1 MSELELKPC
10 PFCGGRGKLYKVWS
24 GYSVKC
30 CGDER
35 CHLQAV
41 PFPAYTTK
49 ERAIEAWNR
58 RAQRSLIKS
67 AVR

>member
-1 MSELELKPC
+1 MKRQKTVDAYTC
-10 PFCGGRGKLYKVWS
+10 D
-24 GYSVKC
+24 C

-58 RAQRSLIKS
+58 RVK
-67 AVR
+67 

>member
-1 MSELELKPC
+1 MAN
-10 PFCGGRGKLYKVWS
+10 
-24 GYSVKC
+24 YSIC
-30 CGDER
+30 TQTFDIGDER

-58 RAQRSLIKS
+58 RVK
-67 AVR
+67 